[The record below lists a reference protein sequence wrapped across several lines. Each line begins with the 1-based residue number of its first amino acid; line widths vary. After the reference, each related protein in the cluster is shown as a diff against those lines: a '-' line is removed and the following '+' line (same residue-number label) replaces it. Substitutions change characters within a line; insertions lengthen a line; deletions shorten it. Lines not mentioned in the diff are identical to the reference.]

1 MYQDNIMNTSINP
14 NNNNNN
20 NNNHNNNKNNKR
32 KNHNN
37 TNNDPN
43 KKLKVD
49 DELLEIIMKGNNNDN
64 NKPLCG
70 NPLCDHKPFNKKYPQ
85 TFNLPTEINNIS
97 DLITLGKSYHCKQN
111 TTFYGIDLKTLCN
124 LVEPLTKLYNMIGM
138 KKVKDNIVEQIVFF
152 LQGLDKKLS
161 CNTCMDC
168 ICGKP
173 CNNNNDQNIKHVV
186 ITGDPGLGKTELA
199 KILGQIY
206 KSMGLLSKGTFTV
219 ARRSD
224 LIGKYL
230 GHTAAKTQ
238 EVINKSIGGV
248 LLIDEAYSLGN
259 KEGRDSFSKECLD
272 TLNQN
277 LTEQKDLLVIIAG
290 YKDALDEC
298 FFSFNDGLARR
309 FPFRYDIEPYNI
321 SELMDIFMLKIK
333 LDNWDINVS
342 KADLN
347 EYFGDKKSYFP
358 NYGGDMET
366 LLLKCKIVHGKRV
379 IFQTTGKKV
388 LTIADIMAGFELFKT
403 HRSTKNKGMNNLD
416 YDGIYML

>member
-1 MYQDNIMNTSINP
+1 MYQNNHNVMNTSINP
-14 NNNNNN
+14 NR
-20 NNNHNNNKNNKR
+20 NNNHNNNKR
-32 KNHNN
+32 KNGNN
-37 TNNDPN
+37 NNDPN

-49 DELLEIIMKGNNNDN
+49 DELLNIIMYSNDNNNDKSKCN
-64 NKPLCG
+64 
-70 NPLCDHKPFNKKYPQ
+70 NPLCDHKPLNKKNPRV
-85 TFNLPTEINNIS
+85 FESVDEINNIT
-97 DLITLGKSYHCKQN
+97 DLIKLGKSYHCKQN
-111 TTFYGIDLKTLCN
+111 TTFYGIDLKILCD
-124 LVEPLTKLYNMIGM
+124 LVEPLVKLNNMIGM

-152 LQGLDKKLS
+152 LQGLDKKEK
-161 CNTCMDC
+161 CNTCMNC

-173 CNNNNDQNIKHVV
+173 CNNNNDQNLKHIV

-206 KSMGLLSKGTFTV
+206 TSMGLLSKGTFTV

-309 FPFRYDIEPYNI
+309 FPFRYDIEPYTM

-333 LDNWDINVS
+333 HDNWDINVS
-342 KADLN
+342 KIDLDDFFN
-347 EYFGDKKSYFP
+347 DKKSYFP

-379 IFQTTGKKV
+379 IFQTTGKKI
-388 LTIADIMAGFELFKT
+388 LTIADITGGFDLFKN
-403 HRSTKNKGMNNLD
+403 HRSSKSVDMNHLE
-416 YDGIYML
+416 YDGIYMS